1 MKCAY
6 WSMWQPDSEL
16 EDIINLLLFLSFLA
30 LLLLLTLTIHFAIGA
45 ILLDRGLLGNYG
57 MVSCIH
63 IDAIE
68 VVNR

>member
-1 MKCAY
+1 
-6 WSMWQPDSEL
+6 MWQSNSEL

-30 LLLLLTLTIHFAIGA
+30 LLLTLPNRLAIGA